1 MLNIL
6 QKLFLFFIFF
16 ISLTLGAE
24 NDSQNNNADLDQSV
38 SNVEYTS
45 MPTPPVIEIWHVGLS
60 TTDTLPEYIPP
71 YSEVLVDVIINGGIE
86 DETIE
91 PGGIVLNWQ
100 VNSLSANVYVRS
112 MPLLFNLLYQN
123 WHYLKRIDPYP
134 NGTKIYWWVTA
145 LNVDGEM
152 SATEIDSF
160 MIGSLAIDDEPLPRS
175 FKIDGNYPNPF
186 NPTTN
191 INFSVEHLSEIS
203 LSIHALDGK
212 LVRSFL
218 LGNLQPG
225 SHSVSWDGRDHSL
238 SQVPS
243 GIYIYR
249 LQSEHHSD
257 AGKMTLLK

>member
-100 VNSLSANVYVRS
+100 VNSLSAGVYVRS

-152 SATEIDSF
+152 SSTEIDSF

-191 INFSVEHLSEIS
+191 INFSVEQISEIS

-212 LVRSFL
+212 LVRRLL
-218 LGNLQPG
+218 LGDLQIG
-225 SHSVSWDGRDHSL
+225 SHSVSWDGRDQSL
-238 SQVPS
+238 CQVPS

-249 LQSEHHSD
+249 LQSGHHSG

>member
-1 MLNIL
+1 MMNIL
-6 QKLFLFFIFF
+6 QNLFLFFIFF
-16 ISLTLGAE
+16 ISLTLRAE

-38 SNVEYTS
+38 SNVEYTL

-60 TTDTLPEYIPP
+60 TTDTLPEYIPA
-71 YSEVLVDVIINGGIE
+71 YSEVLVDVIINGGIV

-100 VNSLSANVYVRS
+100 VNSLSAGVYVRS
-112 MPLLFNLLYQN
+112 MPLLWNLLYQN
-123 WHYLKRIDPYP
+123 YHYLKRIDPYP

-160 MIGSLAIDDEPLPRS
+160 MIGSLAIDDESAPS
-175 FKIDGNYPNPF
+175 TFKLDGNYPNPF

-191 INFSVEHLSEIS
+191 INFSVKYISEIS

-212 LVRSFL
+212 LVRRL
-218 LGNLQPG
+218 ILGNLQPG

-238 SQVPS
+238 IQVPS

-249 LQSEHHSD
+249 LQSGHHSD

>member
-16 ISLTLGAE
+16 ISFTLGAE

-38 SNVEYTS
+38 SIVEYTS
-45 MPTPPVIEIWHVGLS
+45 MPTPLVIEIWHVGLTS
-60 TTDTLPEYIPP
+60 TDTLPEYIPP

-100 VNSLSANVYVRS
+100 VNSLSANVYLRS
-112 MPLLFNLLYQN
+112 MPLLWNLLYQN

-160 MIGSLAIDDEPLPRS
+160 LIGSLAIDDEPAPS
-175 FKIDGNYPNPF
+175 MFKLDGNYPNPF

-191 INFSVEHLSEIS
+191 INFSVKYISEIS

-212 LVRSFL
+212 LVRSFF

-238 SQVPS
+238 SQVSS

>member
-6 QKLFLFFIFF
+6 QKLFLFFSFF
-16 ISLTLGAE
+16 IPLTLVAE
-24 NDSQNNNADLDQSV
+24 NDSQNKNANLDQSV
-38 SNVEYTS
+38 SNVEYTLIT
-45 MPTPPVIEIWHVGLS
+45 TPPVIVINHVGLS
-60 TTDTLPEYIPP
+60 TIDTLPDYIPP

-86 DETIE
+86 DGTIE
-91 PGGIVLNWQ
+91 LGGVVLNWQ
-100 VNSLSANVYVRS
+100 VNSLSAGVYLRS

-123 WHYLKRIDPYP
+123 YHYIKRIDAYP

-160 MIGSLAIDDEPLPRS
+160 MIGSLAIDDEPAPS
-175 FKIDGNYPNPF
+175 TFKLDGNYPNPF

-191 INFSVEHLSEIS
+191 INFSVKYISEIS

-218 LGNLQPG
+218 LGNLEPG
-225 SHSVSWDGRDHSL
+225 SHSIGWDGRDHSL

-249 LQSEHHSD
+249 FQSEHHSD

>member
-1 MLNIL
+1 MSNIK
-6 QKLFLFFIFF
+6 QKLISIFF
-16 ISLTLGAE
+16 IACILFAGDDVKSSGA
-24 NDSQNNNADLDQSV
+24 DSDQGL
-38 SNVEYTS
+38 SNVS
-45 MPTPPVIEIWHVGLS
+45 FSKMLTPPVIEIHHVGLN
-60 TTDTLPEYIPP
+60 TIDTLPEYIPP

-100 VNSLSANVYVRS
+100 VNSLSANVNVSS

-123 WHYLKRIDPYP
+123 YHYVRRIDPYP
-134 NGTKIYWWVTA
+134 NGVQIYWWVTA

-152 SATEIDSF
+152 SSTEIDSF
-160 MIGSLAIDDEPLPRS
+160 VVGTLAIGVEPLPRS
-175 FKIDGNYPNPF
+175 FNIIGNYPNPF

-191 INFSVEHLSEIS
+191 INFTVEHIS
-203 LSIHALDGK
+203 DIDLSIHNLDGR
-212 LVRSFL
+212 LIRSFS

-225 SHSVSWDGRDHSL
+225 NHSLSWDGKDHSL

-249 LQSEHHSD
+249 LQSENHSGT
-257 AGKMTLLK
+257 GKMTLLK

>member
-1 MLNIL
+1 MMNIL
-6 QKLFLFFIFF
+6 QNLFLFFIFF
-16 ISLTLGAE
+16 ISLTLRAE

-38 SNVEYTS
+38 SNVEYTL

-100 VNSLSANVYVRS
+100 VNSLSANVYVSS
-112 MPLLFNLLYQN
+112 MPLLYNLLYQN

-160 MIGSLAIDDEPLPRS
+160 MIGSLAIDDEQAPS
-175 FKIDGNYPNPF
+175 TFKLDGNYPNPF

-191 INFSVEHLSEIS
+191 INFSVQSSSEIK
-203 LSIHALDGK
+203 LSVFSMNGK
-212 LVRSFL
+212 LVSRIF
-218 LGNLQPG
+218 LGNLEAG
-225 SHSVSWDGRDHSL
+225 YHSIGWDGKDQL
-238 SQVPS
+238 LNTVPS

-249 LQSEHHSD
+249 LDTEAQSQS
-257 AGKMTLLK
+257 GKMTLLK

>member
-16 ISLTLGAE
+16 ISLTVGAE
-24 NDSQNNNADLDQSV
+24 NDSQNKNADLDQSV
-38 SNVEYTS
+38 SDAEYTLIT
-45 MPTPPVIEIWHVGLS
+45 TPPVIVIHHVGLS
-60 TTDTLPEYIPP
+60 TIDTLPDYIPP
-71 YSEVLVDVIINGGIE
+71 YSEVLVDVIINGGIQ
-86 DETIE
+86 DDTIE
-91 PGGIVLNWQ
+91 LGGVVLNWQ
-100 VNSLSANVYVRS
+100 VNSLSANVFLSS

-123 WHYLKRIDPYP
+123 YHYIKRIDAYP
-134 NGTKIYWWVTA
+134 DGTKIYWWVTA

-160 MIGSLAIDDEPLPRS
+160 LIGSLAIDDEPAPS
-175 FKIDGNYPNPF
+175 MFKLDGNYPNPF

-191 INFSVEHLSEIS
+191 INFSVQQISEIS

-212 LVRSFL
+212 LVRRLL
-218 LGNLQPG
+218 LGDLQIG
-225 SHSVSWDGRDHSL
+225 SHSVSWDGRDQSL
-238 SQVPS
+238 CQVPS

-249 LQSEHHSD
+249 LQSGHHSG

>member
-6 QKLFLFFIFF
+6 KKLFLFFIVFL
-16 ISLTLGAE
+16 SLTRGAE
-24 NDSQNNNADLDQSV
+24 NDSQNNKTDLVQSV
-38 SNVEYTS
+38 SLIS
-45 MPTPPVIEIWHVGLS
+45 TPPVIEIWHVGLN

-86 DETIE
+86 YETIE
-91 PGGIVLNWQ
+91 PGGVVLNWQ

-112 MPLLFNLLYQN
+112 MPLLWNLLYQN

-134 NGTKIYWWVTA
+134 DGTKIYWWVTA

-160 MIGSLAIDDEPLPRS
+160 LIGSLAIGDALAPS
-175 FKIDGNYPNPF
+175 TFKLDGNYPNPF

-191 INFSVEHLSEIS
+191 INFSVEQFSEIS
-203 LSIHALDGK
+203 LSIHALNGK
-212 LVRSFL
+212 LVRSFF

-225 SHSVSWDGRDHSL
+225 SHSVSWDGRNHSL
-238 SQVPS
+238 CQVPS

-249 LQSEHHSD
+249 LQSEHHSG